1 MSRMQAYPDPRRTR
15 RRRMIGI
22 MVIGPLVLLTAGV
35 ALLYWAY
42 EQDRRPKP
50 DSGRPGAWTAV
61 SSEEV
66 SRFVRVGIPAAAA
79 DVRWAYQN
87 GFQDDLAVLAFRLP
101 QAGLEDFKSG
111 LPVSGWAE
119 TGQQPVID
127 MDGFQHA
134 GAPDPSDAHPLT
146 CGGFL
151 SPAPAKRIATRV
163 CLAPQPDGTSQVW
176 VRAFQ
181 TS

>member
-1 MSRMQAYPDPRRTR
+1 MSGRPPSSGRRPISR
-15 RRRMIGI
+15 RRLIGI
-22 MVIGPLVLLTAGV
+22 LVVGPLVLLATGV
-35 ALLYWAY
+35 ALLTWAY

-50 DSGRPGAWTAV
+50 DSGRPGAWTTV

-66 SRFVRVGIPAAAA
+66 SRFTRVGIPVAAV

-87 GFQDDLAVLAFRLP
+87 GFQDDLAFLAFRLP
-101 QAGLEDFKSG
+101 QTGLEDFKSG
-111 LPVSGWAE
+111 LPVSEWTDG
-119 TGQQPVID
+119 GQQPVLD
-127 MDGFQHA
+127 ADGFQHA
-134 GAPDPSDAHPLT
+134 GAPVPSDARPLT

-163 CLAPQPDGTSQVW
+163 CLAPHPDGTSQVW